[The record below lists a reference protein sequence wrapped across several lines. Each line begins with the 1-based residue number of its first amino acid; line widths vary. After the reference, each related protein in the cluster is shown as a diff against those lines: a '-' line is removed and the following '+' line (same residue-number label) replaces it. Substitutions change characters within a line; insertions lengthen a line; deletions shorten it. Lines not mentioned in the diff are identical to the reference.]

1 MQTSPIANPVT
12 NRNIDDLEEEII
24 SLAKH
29 MNQDEYRFLVMV
41 REFDIRQGWRAYQ
54 FNNCAEWLNMKCGIS
69 PGTAREKVRVALA
82 LLDLPQCSEGFARG
96 ELSYS
101 KVRAMTRAANVF
113 NEATLVDYALKATAH
128 QVEEHCRRLRNAD
141 RRQSTPD
148 ARRAWQARSLK
159 RTCHP
164 DGMMSIYVELPREQ
178 GELVMKA
185 LEMAMAADAGD
196 TADRA
201 EQLYATAGQG
211 DKANV
216 KAGDAAGH
224 TGNTADLANKAGQA
238 HVAEKAAV
246 DKTGQSKKASLA
258 DVARKAGVKA
268 GDAVSQTG
276 NTADLAN
283 KASLAHAANVKDG
296 LAHAVDQAATIAG
309 EKDGVAPAAGKVA
322 ANTKDNAGKRET
334 AAQAQAE
341 NQQSNAFFARQADA
355 LVAVARGYLSGT
367 GGEKQAKSDN
377 YQVVV
382 HVDAAALQDK
392 GGKSDLPVE
401 SVRRIACDADLVAVT
416 RDAKGNLL
424 NLGRKHRVVSPQLKR
439 ALLARDK
446 CCTYP
451 SCSHEQF
458 LEAHHVM
465 HWADGGE
472 TSLDNAMLICNRHH
486 RLLHEGGF
494 TIHKNFAGEWYF
506 RTAEG
511 KVLPEAPVYKP
522 VEYDSSR
529 DEILEDTKVK
539 VPQSLPVAPV
549 HKSEDYDASRDA
561 PEVKVPQSLPVA
573 PVHKSEDYDASR
585 DAPEV
590 KVPQSLPVAPVHKSE
605 DYDASRDAPEV
616 KVPQS
621 LPVAPVHKSED
632 YDASRDAPEVKVP
645 QSLPVAPVH
654 KSEDYDASRDAPEVK
669 EPWVQYAVG

>member
-82 LLDLPQCSEGFARG
+82 LLDLPQCSEGFAKG

-196 TADRA
+196 TADEA
-201 EQLYATAGQG
+201 YQMYAAADAAGQG
-211 DKANV
+211 DKVNDKAGVAVNQTGNTADQANKAGQLQAAGKARVKAGDAAGQGDKVNDKVGDAVGHTGNTADQAINAGQLHAAGKAGV

-224 TGNTADLANKAGQA
+224 TGNTADP
-238 HVAEKAAV
+238 
-246 DKTGQSKKASLA
+246 
-258 DVARKAGVKA
+258 
-268 GDAVSQTG
+268 
-276 NTADLAN
+276 AN
-283 KASLAHAANVKDG
+283 KASHAQAANVKDG
-296 LAHAVDQAATIAG
+296 LAHVVDQAATTTG
-309 EKDGVAPAAGKVA
+309 EKDGVAQAAEKAA
-322 ANTKDNAGKRET
+322 ANTKDKAGKRET
-334 AAQAQAE
+334 AAQKQAE
-341 NQQSNAFFARQADA
+341 YQQSNAFFARQADA

-367 GGEKQAKSDN
+367 GGEKRAKSDN

-472 TSLDNAMLICNRHH
+472 TSLDNTRLICNRHH

-506 RTAEG
+506 RTVDG
-511 KVLPEAPVYKP
+511 KVLPEAPMYKP
-522 VEYDSSR
+522 EG
-529 DEILEDTKVK
+529 
-539 VPQSLPVAPV
+539 
-549 HKSEDYDASRDA
+549 
-561 PEVKVPQSLPVA
+561 
-573 PVHKSEDYDASR
+573 
-585 DAPEV
+585 
-590 KVPQSLPVAPVHKSE
+590 
-605 DYDASRDAPEV
+605 
-616 KVPQS
+616 
-621 LPVAPVHKSED
+621 
-632 YDASRDAPEVKVP
+632 
-645 QSLPVAPVH
+645 
-654 KSEDYDASRDAPEVK
+654 YDASRDAPEVK
-669 EPWVQYAVG
+669 EPRALYDFKVSIYRPSSIHCKPAPGLIY

>member
-1 MQTSPIANPVT
+1 MQTSPIPNPVT
-12 NRNIDDLEEEII
+12 KRNIDDLEEEII

-82 LLDLPQCSEGFARG
+82 LLDLPQCSEGFAKG

-113 NEATLVDYALKATAH
+113 NEETLVDYALKATAH

-178 GELVMKA
+178 GDLVMKA
-185 LEMAMAADAGD
+185 LEMAMVADAGD
-196 TADRA
+196 TEDEAYQMYAEADA
-201 EQLYATAGQG
+201 ASQG
-211 DKANV
+211 DKVND
-216 KAGDAAGH
+216 KAGD
-224 TGNTADLANKAGQA
+224 TADQVNKASQLHSAGKADDKAGEMADQSNKAGQA
-238 HVAEKAAV
+238 H
-246 DKTGQSKKASLA
+246 
-258 DVARKAGVKA
+258 
-268 GDAVSQTG
+268 
-276 NTADLAN
+276 
-283 KASLAHAANVKDG
+283 
-296 LAHAVDQAATIAG
+296 
-309 EKDGVAPAAGKVA
+309 AAGK
-322 ANTKDNAGKRET
+322 T
-334 AAQAQAE
+334 AADKTDQSDDPSQAQAE
-341 NQQSNAFFARQADA
+341 NQHSNAFFARQADA
-355 LVAVARGYLSGT
+355 LVAVARGYLSGN
-367 GGEKQAKSDN
+367 GGEKRAKSGN

-382 HVDAAALQDK
+382 NVDAAALQDK
-392 GGKSDLPVE
+392 GGMSDLPVE
-401 SVRRIACDADLVAVT
+401 SVRRIACDADMVEVT

-451 SCSHEQF
+451 SCSHEQY

-472 TSLDNAMLICNRHH
+472 TSLANATMLCSQHH

-506 RTAEG
+506 RTSEG

-522 VEYDSSR
+522 VEYDSKR
-529 DEILEDTKVK
+529 DEILEDTNVK
-539 VPQSLPVAPV
+539 KPRALPVAPV
-549 HKSEDYDASRDA
+549 HKSEDDDASRDA
-561 PEVKVPQSLPVA
+561 PV
-573 PVHKSEDYDASR
+573 
-585 DAPEV
+585 
-590 KVPQSLPVAPVHKSE
+590 
-605 DYDASRDAPEV
+605 
-616 KVPQS
+616 
-621 LPVAPVHKSED
+621 
-632 YDASRDAPEVKVP
+632 
-645 QSLPVAPVH
+645 
-654 KSEDYDASRDAPEVK
+654 VK
-669 EPWVQYAVG
+669 EPRALYAVG

>member
-12 NRNIDDLEEEII
+12 KRNIDDLEEEII
-24 SLAKH
+24 SLSKH

-82 LLDLPQCSEGFARG
+82 LLDLPQCSEGFAKG

-185 LEMAMAADAGD
+185 LEMAMAAAAGD
-196 TADRA
+196 TADEA
-201 EQLYATAGQG
+201 YQMYAAADVAGQG
-211 DKANV
+211 DKVNDKVGDAVGHTGNTADQAIKAGQLHAAGKARV
-216 KAGDAAGH
+216 KAGDAVSQTGDTAYQAIKAGQLHAAGKAGDAAGH
-224 TGNTADLANKAGQA
+224 TGNTAYQANKAGQA
-238 HVAEKAAV
+238 HAAEKAAV
-246 DKTGQSKKASLA
+246 DKAGQA
-258 DVARKAGVKA
+258 DGS
-268 GDAVSQTG
+268 SQT
-276 NTADLAN
+276 
-283 KASLAHAANVKDG
+283 
-296 LAHAVDQAATIAG
+296 
-309 EKDGVAPAAGKVA
+309 
-322 ANTKDNAGKRET
+322 
-334 AAQAQAE
+334 QAE
-341 NQQSNAFFARQADA
+341 YQQSNAFFARQADA
-355 LVAVARGYLSGT
+355 LVAVARGYLSGN

-472 TSLDNAMLICNRHH
+472 TSLDNTRLICNRHH

-506 RTAEG
+506 KTAEG

-529 DEILEDTKVK
+529 DEILEDPNKVK
-539 VPQSLPVAPV
+539 EPRALPEAPMY
-549 HKSEDYDASRDA
+549 KPEGYDASRDA
-561 PEVKVPQSLPVA
+561 FKGDNQ
-573 PVHKSEDYDASR
+573 
-585 DAPEV
+585 
-590 KVPQSLPVAPVHKSE
+590 
-605 DYDASRDAPEV
+605 
-616 KVPQS
+616 
-621 LPVAPVHKSED
+621 
-632 YDASRDAPEVKVP
+632 
-645 QSLPVAPVH
+645 
-654 KSEDYDASRDAPEVK
+654 VK
-669 EPWVQYAVG
+669 EPRALYAVG

>member
-12 NRNIDDLEEEII
+12 KRNIDDLEEEII
-24 SLAKH
+24 SLSKH

-96 ELSYS
+96 DLSYS

-185 LEMAMAADAGD
+185 LEMAMAAAAGD
-196 TADRA
+196 TADEA
-201 EQLYATAGQG
+201 YQMYAAAGQG
-211 DKANV
+211 DKVNEKAGVAVGQTGNTTNLTNKAGQLHATGKEDV
-216 KAGDAAGH
+216 KAGDTVGH
-224 TGNTADLANKAGQA
+224 TGNTADLANKASQTHAAAGKDGQA
-238 HVAEKAAV
+238 HAAEKAAV
-246 DKTGQSKKASLA
+246 DKAGQA
-258 DVARKAGVKA
+258 DG
-268 GDAVSQTG
+268 S
-276 NTADLAN
+276 
-283 KASLAHAANVKDG
+283 S
-296 LAHAVDQAATIAG
+296 
-309 EKDGVAPAAGKVA
+309 
-322 ANTKDNAGKRET
+322 
-334 AAQAQAE
+334 QAQAE
-341 NQQSNAFFARQADA
+341 YQQSNAFFARQADA
-355 LVAVARGYLSGT
+355 LVAVARGYLSGN

-472 TSLDNAMLICNRHH
+472 TSLENTRLICNRHH

-506 RTAEG
+506 RTVEG

-522 VEYDSSR
+522 VEYDSTR
-529 DEILEDTKVK
+529 DEILEDPNKVK
-539 VPQSLPVAPV
+539 EPRVQLEAPV
-549 HKSEDYDASRDA
+549 YKPKGYDASRDAFKGDNQVNEPRALPDAPVYKPVEYDSTRDEILEDPNKVKEPRALPKAPMYKPKDHDASRDA
-561 PEVKVPQSLPVA
+561 PEVNEPLALYSSEASLSHPAPHNTSALPCGRRSPSTSGLNSHQLLFDPTPTVNTESLPATFFSEA
-573 PVHKSEDYDASR
+573 PRMERHR
-585 DAPEV
+585 T
-590 KVPQSLPVAPVHKSE
+590 LN
-605 DYDASRDAPEV
+605 
-616 KVPQS
+616 
-621 LPVAPVHKSED
+621 
-632 YDASRDAPEVKVP
+632 
-645 QSLPVAPVH
+645 
-654 KSEDYDASRDAPEVK
+654 
-669 EPWVQYAVG
+669 

>member
-12 NRNIDDLEEEII
+12 KRNIDDLEEEII
-24 SLAKH
+24 SLSKH

-82 LLDLPQCSEGFARG
+82 LLDLPQCSEGFAKG

-101 KVRAMTRAANVF
+101 KVRAMTRAGNVF

-185 LEMAMAADAGD
+185 LEMAMAAAAGD
-196 TADRA
+196 TADEA
-201 EQLYATAGQG
+201 YQMYAAADAAGQG
-211 DKANV
+211 DKVND
-216 KAGDAAGH
+216 KAGDAVNQTGNTADLAFKAGQSH
-224 TGNTADLANKAGQA
+224 TTGKADDKAGDTVDQTGNTADLANKAGQVHAAAGKAGQA
-238 HVAEKAAV
+238 HAAEKAAV
-246 DKTGQSKKASLA
+246 DKAGQA
-258 DVARKAGVKA
+258 DG
-268 GDAVSQTG
+268 S
-276 NTADLAN
+276 
-283 KASLAHAANVKDG
+283 S
-296 LAHAVDQAATIAG
+296 
-309 EKDGVAPAAGKVA
+309 
-322 ANTKDNAGKRET
+322 
-334 AAQAQAE
+334 QAQAE

-355 LVAVARGYLSGT
+355 LVAVARGYLSGN

-472 TSLDNAMLICNRHH
+472 TSLDNTRLICNRHH

-529 DEILEDTKVK
+529 DEILEDPNK
-539 VPQSLPVAPV
+539 
-549 HKSEDYDASRDA
+549 
-561 PEVKVPQSLPVA
+561 
-573 PVHKSEDYDASR
+573 
-585 DAPEV
+585 
-590 KVPQSLPVAPVHKSE
+590 
-605 DYDASRDAPEV
+605 
-616 KVPQS
+616 
-621 LPVAPVHKSED
+621 
-632 YDASRDAPEVKVP
+632 
-645 QSLPVAPVH
+645 
-654 KSEDYDASRDAPEVK
+654 VK
-669 EPWVQYAVG
+669 EPRVLYATG

>member
-12 NRNIDDLEEEII
+12 KRNIDDLEEEII
-24 SLAKH
+24 SLSKH

-82 LLDLPQCSEGFARG
+82 LLDLPQCSEGFAKG

-196 TADRA
+196 TADEA
-201 EQLYATAGQG
+201 YQMYAAADAAGQG
-211 DKANV
+211 DKVNDKAGVAVNQTGNTADQANKAGQLQAAGKARV

-224 TGNTADLANKAGQA
+224 TGNTADPANKARHAQ
-238 HVAEKAAV
+238 
-246 DKTGQSKKASLA
+246 
-258 DVARKAGVKA
+258 
-268 GDAVSQTG
+268 
-276 NTADLAN
+276 
-283 KASLAHAANVKDG
+283 AANVKDG
-296 LAHAVDQAATIAG
+296 LAHAVDQAATTTG
-309 EKDGVAPAAGKVA
+309 EKDGVAPAAGKAA
-322 ANTKDNAGKRET
+322 ANTKDKAGKRET
-334 AAQAQAE
+334 AAQKQAE
-341 NQQSNAFFARQADA
+341 YQQSNAFFARQADA
-355 LVAVARGYLSGT
+355 LVAVARGYLSGN

-472 TSLDNAMLICNRHH
+472 TSLDNTRLICNRHH

-522 VEYDSSR
+522 VEYDSTR
-529 DEILEDTKVK
+529 DEIQEDPNKVK
-539 VPQSLPVAPV
+539 KPRALPKAPMYKQRATTHHV
-549 HKSEDYDASRDA
+549 MHQR
-561 PEVKVPQSLPVA
+561 
-573 PVHKSEDYDASR
+573 
-585 DAPEV
+585 
-590 KVPQSLPVAPVHKSE
+590 
-605 DYDASRDAPEV
+605 
-616 KVPQS
+616 
-621 LPVAPVHKSED
+621 
-632 YDASRDAPEVKVP
+632 
-645 QSLPVAPVH
+645 
-654 KSEDYDASRDAPEVK
+654 
-669 EPWVQYAVG
+669 

>member
-96 ELSYS
+96 DLSYS

-178 GELVMKA
+178 GDLVMKA
-185 LEMAMAADAGD
+185 LEMAMAAAAGD
-196 TADRA
+196 TAD
-201 EQLYATAGQG
+201 
-211 DKANV
+211 
-216 KAGDAAGH
+216 
-224 TGNTADLANKAGQA
+224 
-238 HVAEKAAV
+238 
-246 DKTGQSKKASLA
+246 
-258 DVARKAGVKA
+258 
-268 GDAVSQTG
+268 
-276 NTADLAN
+276 
-283 KASLAHAANVKDG
+283 
-296 LAHAVDQAATIAG
+296 QAATITE
-309 EKDGVAPAAGKVA
+309 EKDGVAPAAGKAA
-322 ANTKDNAGKRET
+322 ANTKDKAGKRET

-341 NQQSNAFFARQADA
+341 YQQSNAFFARQADA

-367 GGEKQAKSDN
+367 GGEKRAKSDN

-382 HVDAAALQDK
+382 HVDATALQDK

-472 TSLDNAMLICNRHH
+472 TSLDNAILICNRHH

-506 RTAEG
+506 KTAEG
-511 KVLPEAPVYKP
+511 KVLPEAPMYKP

-529 DEILEDTKVK
+529 DEILEDTNKVK
-539 VPQSLPVAPV
+539 EPRVLPKAPMYKPKD
-549 HKSEDYDASRDA
+549 HDASRDA
-561 PEVKVPQSLPVA
+561 PEVNEPLALYSSEASLSHPAPHNTSALPCGRRSPSTSGLNSHQLLFDPTPTVNTESLPATFFSEA
-573 PVHKSEDYDASR
+573 PRMERHR
-585 DAPEV
+585 T
-590 KVPQSLPVAPVHKSE
+590 LN
-605 DYDASRDAPEV
+605 
-616 KVPQS
+616 
-621 LPVAPVHKSED
+621 
-632 YDASRDAPEVKVP
+632 
-645 QSLPVAPVH
+645 
-654 KSEDYDASRDAPEVK
+654 
-669 EPWVQYAVG
+669 

>member
-12 NRNIDDLEEEII
+12 KRNIDDLEEEII

-82 LLDLPQCSEGFARG
+82 LLDLPQCSEGFAKG

-185 LEMAMAADAGD
+185 LEMAMAAAAGD
-196 TADRA
+196 TADEA
-201 EQLYATAGQG
+201 YQMYAAAGQG

-224 TGNTADLANKAGQA
+224 
-238 HVAEKAAV
+238 
-246 DKTGQSKKASLA
+246 
-258 DVARKAGVKA
+258 
-268 GDAVSQTG
+268 TG

-296 LAHAVDQAATIAG
+296 LAHAVDQAATITG
-309 EKDGVAPAAGKVA
+309 EKDGVAPAAGKAA
-322 ANTKDNAGKRET
+322 ANTKDKAGKRET

-367 GGEKQAKSDN
+367 GGEKRAKSDN

-472 TSLDNAMLICNRHH
+472 TSLENAMLICNRHH

-529 DEILEDTKVK
+529 DEILEDPNKVK
-539 VPQSLPVAPV
+539 EPRVLPEAPMY
-549 HKSEDYDASRDA
+549 KPKGYDASRDA
-561 PEVKVPQSLPVA
+561 FKGDNQ
-573 PVHKSEDYDASR
+573 
-585 DAPEV
+585 
-590 KVPQSLPVAPVHKSE
+590 
-605 DYDASRDAPEV
+605 
-616 KVPQS
+616 
-621 LPVAPVHKSED
+621 
-632 YDASRDAPEVKVP
+632 
-645 QSLPVAPVH
+645 
-654 KSEDYDASRDAPEVK
+654 VK
-669 EPWVQYAVG
+669 EPRALYDFKVSIFRPSNIHCKPAPSLIY

>member
-12 NRNIDDLEEEII
+12 NRKIDDLEEEII

-96 ELSYS
+96 DLSYS

-185 LEMAMAADAGD
+185 LEMAMAAAAGD
-196 TADRA
+196 TADEA
-201 EQLYATAGQG
+201 YQMYAAADAAGQG
-211 DKANV
+211 DKVN
-216 KAGDAAGH
+216 D
-224 TGNTADLANKAGQA
+224 
-238 HVAEKAAV
+238 
-246 DKTGQSKKASLA
+246 
-258 DVARKAGVKA
+258 KA

-276 NTADLAN
+276 DTADRAINAGQAHATGKADDKAGDTVDQTDNTADQANKAGQVHATGKADDKAGVAVGQTGDTADLAI
-283 KASLAHAANVKDG
+283 KASHAQAANVKDG
-296 LAHAVDQAATIAG
+296 LAHAVDQAATTTG
-309 EKDGVAPAAGKVA
+309 EKDGVAPAAGKAA
-322 ANTKDNAGKRET
+322 ANTKDKAGKRET
-334 AAQAQAE
+334 AAQAQTE

-355 LVAVARGYLSGT
+355 LVAVARGYLSGN
-367 GGEKQAKSDN
+367 GGKNQAKSDN

-472 TSLDNAMLICNRHH
+472 TSLDNTRLICNRHH

-529 DEILEDTKVK
+529 DEILEDTNKVK
-539 VPQSLPVAPV
+539 EPRVQLVAPMY
-549 HKSEDYDASRDA
+549 KPEDYDAS
-561 PEVKVPQSLPVA
+561 P
-573 PVHKSEDYDASR
+573 Y
-585 DAPEV
+585 
-590 KVPQSLPVAPVHKSE
+590 
-605 DYDASRDAPEV
+605 
-616 KVPQS
+616 
-621 LPVAPVHKSED
+621 
-632 YDASRDAPEVKVP
+632 APEVKVP

-669 EPWVQYAVG
+669 EPWAQYAVG

>member
-1 MQTSPIANPVT
+1 MQTSTIASPVT
-12 NRNIDDLEEEII
+12 NRSIDDLEEEII
-24 SLAKH
+24 SLAQH

-82 LLDLPQCSEGFARG
+82 LLDLPQCSEGFAKG
-96 ELSYS
+96 KLSYS

-113 NEATLVDYALKATAH
+113 NEATLVDYALNATAH

-164 DGMMSIYVELPREQ
+164 DGTMSIYIELPREQ
-178 GELVMKA
+178 GDLVMKA
-185 LEMAMAADAGD
+185 LEMAMAAEAGD
-196 TADRA
+196 TADEA
-201 EQLYATAGQG
+201 YQMYADADAAGQG
-211 DKANV
+211 DKVNDKAGVAVGQTSDTADQANKDCLAHAVDEADVAVDKTGKTADQANKAGQAHAAGKTDV
-216 KAGDAAGH
+216 KAGVAEDQ

-238 HVAEKAAV
+238 HAA
-246 DKTGQSKKASLA
+246 DGKDGQTHAA
-258 DVARKAGVKA
+258 DGKAG
-268 GDAVSQTG
+268 Q
-276 NTADLAN
+276 
-283 KASLAHAANVKDG
+283 AHAAGKAAADKT
-296 LAHAVDQAATIAG
+296 DQA
-309 EKDGVAPAAGKVA
+309 D
-322 ANTKDNAGKRET
+322 DLS
-334 AAQAQAE
+334 QAQAE
-341 NQQSNAFFARQADA
+341 YQQSNAFFARQADA
-355 LVAVARGYLSGT
+355 LVAVARGYLSGN
-367 GGEKQAKSDN
+367 GGEKRAKSGN

-382 HVDAAALQDK
+382 NVDAAALQDK
-392 GGKSDLPVE
+392 GGMSDLPVE
-401 SVRRIACDADLVAVT
+401 SVRRIACDADLVEVT

-451 SCSHEQF
+451 SCSHEQY

-472 TSLDNAMLICNRHH
+472 TSLANTTILCSQHH

-506 RTAEG
+506 RTSDG

-522 VEYDSSR
+522 VEYDSKR

-539 VPQSLPVAPV
+539 VPQT
-549 HKSEDYDASRDA
+549 
-561 PEVKVPQSLPVA
+561 
-573 PVHKSEDYDASR
+573 
-585 DAPEV
+585 
-590 KVPQSLPVAPVHKSE
+590 
-605 DYDASRDAPEV
+605 
-616 KVPQS
+616 
-621 LPVAPVHKSED
+621 
-632 YDASRDAPEVKVP
+632 
-645 QSLPVAPVH
+645 LPVAPVH

>member
-24 SLAKH
+24 SLAQH

-82 LLDLPQCSEGFARG
+82 LLDLPQCSEGFAKG

-185 LEMAMAADAGD
+185 LEMAMAAAAGD
-196 TADRA
+196 TADQA
-201 EQLYATAGQG
+201 YQMYAAADAAGQG
-211 DKANV
+211 DKVNDKV
-216 KAGDAAGH
+216 GDAAGH
-224 TGNTADLANKAGQA
+224 TGNTADQANKAGQA
-238 HVAEKAAV
+238 HATGKA
-246 DKTGQSKKASLA
+246 D
-258 DVARKAGVKA
+258 VKA

-276 NTADLAN
+276 DTADQAN
-283 KASLAHAANVKDG
+283 KDGQSHAANVKDG
-296 LAHAVDQAATIAG
+296 LAHAVDQAATITG
-309 EKDGVAPAAGKVA
+309 EKDGVAPAAGKAA
-322 ANTKDNAGKRET
+322 ANTKDKAGKRDT
-334 AAQAQAE
+334 AAQKQAE
-341 NQQSNAFFARQADA
+341 YQQSNAFFARQADA
-355 LVAVARGYLSGT
+355 LVAVARGYLSGN

-472 TSLDNAMLICNRHH
+472 TSLDNTRLICNRHH

-522 VEYDSSR
+522 VEYDSTR
-529 DEILEDTKVK
+529 DEILEDPNKVK
-539 VPQSLPVAPV
+539 KPRALPKAPMY
-549 HKSEDYDASRDA
+549 KPEGYDASRDA
-561 PEVKVPQSLPVA
+561 PEVKEPRALPKAPMYKPEGYDASRDEILEDPNKVKEPRVQLVA
-573 PVHKSEDYDASR
+573 PVHKQ
-585 DAPEV
+585 
-590 KVPQSLPVAPVHKSE
+590 KCH
-605 DYDASRDAPEV
+605 
-616 KVPQS
+616 
-621 LPVAPVHKSED
+621 
-632 YDASRDAPEVKVP
+632 
-645 QSLPVAPVH
+645 
-654 KSEDYDASRDAPEVK
+654 DASRDAPEVK

>member
-12 NRNIDDLEEEII
+12 KRNIDDLEDEII

-69 PGTAREKVRVALA
+69 PGSAREKVRVALA
-82 LLDLPQCSEGFARG
+82 LLDLPQCSEGFAKG

-185 LEMAMAADAGD
+185 LEMAMAAAAGD
-196 TADRA
+196 TADEA
-201 EQLYATAGQG
+201 YQMYAAADAAGQG
-211 DKANV
+211 DKVNDKVGDAAGQGDKVNDKAGDAV
-216 KAGDAAGH
+216 NQTGNTADLAIKAGQSHATAGKAGQLHAAGKAGDAAGH
-224 TGNTADLANKAGQA
+224 TG
-238 HVAEKAAV
+238 H
-246 DKTGQSKKASLA
+246 
-258 DVARKAGVKA
+258 
-268 GDAVSQTG
+268 
-276 NTADLAN
+276 TADLAN

-296 LAHAVDQAATIAG
+296 LAHAVDQAATTTG
-309 EKDGVAPAAGKVA
+309 EKDGVAPATEKAA
-322 ANTKDNAGKRET
+322 ANTKDKAGKRET
-334 AAQAQAE
+334 AAQTQAE

-355 LVAVARGYLSGT
+355 LVAVAKGYLSGT
-367 GGEKQAKSDN
+367 GGEKRTKSDN

-439 ALLARDK
+439 ALLTRDK

-472 TSLDNAMLICNRHH
+472 TSLENTRLICNRHH

-529 DEILEDTKVK
+529 DEILEDPNKVK
-539 VPQSLPVAPV
+539 EPRALPEAPMY
-549 HKSEDYDASRDA
+549 KPEGYDASRDA
-561 PEVKVPQSLPVA
+561 FKGDNQA
-573 PVHKSEDYDASR
+573 
-585 DAPEV
+585 
-590 KVPQSLPVAPVHKSE
+590 
-605 DYDASRDAPEV
+605 
-616 KVPQS
+616 
-621 LPVAPVHKSED
+621 
-632 YDASRDAPEVKVP
+632 
-645 QSLPVAPVH
+645 
-654 KSEDYDASRDAPEVK
+654 K
-669 EPWVQYAVG
+669 EPWALYAVG

>member
-1 MQTSPIANPVT
+1 MQTSPIPNPVT
-12 NRNIDDLEEEII
+12 KRNIDDLEEEII

-82 LLDLPQCSEGFARG
+82 LLDLPQCSEGFAKG

-113 NEATLVDYALKATAH
+113 NEETLVDYALKATAH

-178 GELVMKA
+178 GDLVMKA
-185 LEMAMAADAGD
+185 LEMAMVADAGD
-196 TADRA
+196 TEDEAYQMYAEADA
-201 EQLYATAGQG
+201 ASQG
-211 DKANV
+211 DKVND
-216 KAGDAAGH
+216 KAGDTADQVNKAGQLHSAGKADDKAGEMADQSNKAGQAHAAGKPDDKAGVAVDKM
-224 TGNTADLANKAGQA
+224 GNTADLANKAGQLHA
-238 HVAEKAAV
+238 AGKA
-246 DKTGQSKKASLA
+246 D
-258 DVARKAGVKA
+258 DKA
-268 GDAVSQTG
+268 GDAVGQPG
-276 NTADLAN
+276 KVETATQ
-283 KASLAHAANVKDG
+283 AHADSN
-296 LAHAVDQAATIAG
+296 
-309 EKDGVAPAAGKVA
+309 
-322 ANTKDNAGKRET
+322 N
-334 AAQAQAE
+334 
-341 NQQSNAFFARQADA
+341 SNAFFARQADA
-355 LVAVARGYLSGT
+355 LVAVARGYLSGN
-367 GGEKQAKSDN
+367 GGEKRAKSGN

-382 HVDAAALQDK
+382 NVDAAALQDK
-392 GGKSDLPVE
+392 GGMSDLPVE
-401 SVRRIACDADLVAVT
+401 SVRRIACDADVVEVT

-451 SCSHEQF
+451 SCSHEQY

-472 TSLDNAMLICNRHH
+472 TSLANTTMICSKHH

-522 VEYDSSR
+522 VEYDSKR

-539 VPQSLPVAPV
+539 VPQT
-549 HKSEDYDASRDA
+549 
-561 PEVKVPQSLPVA
+561 
-573 PVHKSEDYDASR
+573 
-585 DAPEV
+585 
-590 KVPQSLPVAPVHKSE
+590 
-605 DYDASRDAPEV
+605 
-616 KVPQS
+616 
-621 LPVAPVHKSED
+621 
-632 YDASRDAPEVKVP
+632 
-645 QSLPVAPVH
+645 LPVAPVH

-669 EPWVQYAVG
+669 EPRVLYLYG

>member
-1 MQTSPIANPVT
+1 MQTAPIANPVT
-12 NRNIDDLEEEII
+12 KRKIDDLEEEII
-24 SLAKH
+24 SLSKH

-82 LLDLPQCSEGFARG
+82 LLDLPKCSEGFAKG

-101 KVRAMTRAANVF
+101 KVRAMTRAATVF
-113 NEATLVDYALKATAH
+113 NEEKLVDYALKATAH

-185 LEMAMAADAGD
+185 LEMAMAAAAGD
-196 TADRA
+196 TADEA
-201 EQLYATAGQG
+201 YQMYAAAVAAGQG
-211 DKANV
+211 DKVN
-216 KAGDAAGH
+216 
-224 TGNTADLANKAGQA
+224 
-238 HVAEKAAV
+238 
-246 DKTGQSKKASLA
+246 DKTG
-258 DVARKAGVKA
+258 G
-268 GDAVSQTG
+268 AVSQTG
-276 NTADLAN
+276 DTA
-283 KASLAHAANVKDG
+283 G
-296 LAHAVDQAATIAG
+296 QG
-309 EKDGVAPAAGKVA
+309 EQDRVAPAAEKTA
-322 ANTKDNAGKRET
+322 ANTKDKTGKKKT
-334 AAQAQAE
+334 AEQTLAE
-341 NQQSNAFFARQADA
+341 YQQSNAFFARQADA
-355 LVAVARGYLSGT
+355 LVAVAREYLSGT
-367 GGEKQAKSDN
+367 GGEKKTKSDN

-416 RDAKGNLL
+416 SDAKGNLL

-472 TSLDNAMLICNRHH
+472 TSLDNAILLCNRHH

-494 TIHKNFAGEWYF
+494 TILKNFAGEWYF
-506 RTAEG
+506 RTAAG

-529 DEILEDTKVK
+529 DEILEDTNKVK
-539 VPQSLPVAPV
+539 EPRLQPVATMYKPEG
-549 HKSEDYDASRDA
+549 HDASRDA
-561 PEVKVPQSLPVA
+561 FKGDNQTKEPRALPEA
-573 PVHKSEDYDASR
+573 PVYK
-585 DAPEV
+585 PE
-590 KVPQSLPVAPVHKSE
+590 SH
-605 DYDASRDAPEV
+605 
-616 KVPQS
+616 
-621 LPVAPVHKSED
+621 
-632 YDASRDAPEVKVP
+632 
-645 QSLPVAPVH
+645 
-654 KSEDYDASRDAPEVK
+654 DASRDAPEVK
-669 EPWVQYAVG
+669 EPLALYAVG

>member
-12 NRNIDDLEEEII
+12 KRNIDDLEEEII
-24 SLAKH
+24 SLSKH

-82 LLDLPQCSEGFARG
+82 LLDLPQCSEGFAKG

-185 LEMAMAADAGD
+185 LEIAMAADAGD
-196 TADRA
+196 TADEA
-201 EQLYATAGQG
+201 YQMYAAADAAGQG
-211 DKANV
+211 DKVNDKVGDAAGQTDDTADQAIKAGQLHAAGKADV
-216 KAGDAAGH
+216 KAGDAAGQ
-224 TGNTADLANKAGQA
+224 GDNVND
-238 HVAEKAAV
+238 
-246 DKTGQSKKASLA
+246 
-258 DVARKAGVKA
+258 KAGV
-268 GDAVSQTG
+268 AVNQTG

-283 KASLAHAANVKDG
+283 KASLAQAANVKAG
-296 LAHAVDQAATIAG
+296 LAHAVDQAATITG
-309 EKDGVAPAAGKVA
+309 EKDSVAPAAEQA
-322 ANTKDNAGKRET
+322 TANTKDKAGKRET
-334 AAQAQAE
+334 AAQKQAE
-341 NQQSNAFFARQADA
+341 YQQSNAFFARQADA
-355 LVAVARGYLSGT
+355 LVAVARGYLSGN

-472 TSLDNAMLICNRHH
+472 TSLENTTMICSRHH

-529 DEILEDTKVK
+529 DEILEDPNKVK
-539 VPQSLPVAPV
+539 EPRALPKAPMY
-549 HKSEDYDASRDA
+549 KPEGYDASRDA
-561 PEVKVPQSLPVA
+561 FKGHNQMKESRSLPEA
-573 PVHKSEDYDASR
+573 PVYKPEGYDSSR
-585 DAPEV
+585 DEI
-590 KVPQSLPVAPVHKSE
+590 LE
-605 DYDASRDAPEV
+605 DPN
-616 KVPQS
+616 K
-621 LPVAPVHKSED
+621 
-632 YDASRDAPEVKVP
+632 
-645 QSLPVAPVH
+645 
-654 KSEDYDASRDAPEVK
+654 VK
-669 EPWVQYAVG
+669 EPRALYSSEASLSHPAPHNTSVLSCSRRSPSTLGLNSHQSLFDPTPTVNTESLPATFFSEVPRIERHRTLN

>member
-12 NRNIDDLEEEII
+12 KRKIDDLEEEII

-82 LLDLPQCSEGFARG
+82 LLDLPQCSEGFAKG

-101 KVRAMTRAANVF
+101 KVRAMTRAATVF
-113 NEATLVDYALKATAH
+113 NEEALVDYALKATAH

-148 ARRAWQARSLK
+148 ARRAWQARSLR

-185 LEMAMAADAGD
+185 LEMAMAAAAGD
-196 TADRA
+196 TADEA
-201 EQLYATAGQG
+201 YQMYAAAVAAGQG
-211 DKANV
+211 DKVNDKTGDTVSQTSTSNTTDQVNIAGQAHATGKADV
-216 KAGDAAGH
+216 KAGDAAGQ
-224 TGNTADLANKAGQA
+224 G
-238 HVAEKAAV
+238 
-246 DKTGQSKKASLA
+246 DKVN
-258 DVARKAGVKA
+258 DEA

-276 NTADLAN
+276 DTADLAIN
-283 KASLAHAANVKDG
+283 AGQLHAAAGNAGQAHAANVKDG
-296 LAHAVDQAATIAG
+296 LAHAADQAATITG
-309 EKDGVAPAAGKVA
+309 EKDGVAPVAEKAA
-322 ANTKDNAGKRET
+322 ANTKDKAGKKKT
-334 AAQAQAE
+334 AEQALAE
-341 NQQSNAFFARQADA
+341 YQQSNAFFARQADA
-355 LVAVARGYLSGT
+355 LVAVAREYLSGT
-367 GGEKQAKSDN
+367 GGEKKTKSDN

-416 RDAKGNLL
+416 SDAKGNLL

-458 LEAHHVM
+458 LEAHHLM

-472 TSLDNAMLICNRHH
+472 TSLDNTMLICNRHH

-494 TIHKNFAGEWYF
+494 TILKNFAGEWYF
-506 RTAEG
+506 RTAAG

-529 DEILEDTKVK
+529 DEILEDTNK
-539 VPQSLPVAPV
+539 
-549 HKSEDYDASRDA
+549 
-561 PEVKVPQSLPVA
+561 
-573 PVHKSEDYDASR
+573 
-585 DAPEV
+585 
-590 KVPQSLPVAPVHKSE
+590 
-605 DYDASRDAPEV
+605 
-616 KVPQS
+616 
-621 LPVAPVHKSED
+621 
-632 YDASRDAPEVKVP
+632 
-645 QSLPVAPVH
+645 
-654 KSEDYDASRDAPEVK
+654 VK
-669 EPWVQYAVG
+669 EPVSVYIHPAYSTKLCLAHHHVMNWGVDEVFNPRTPTHHVMHSGVQRDFNLTTAIPGQSIDTEGQYT

>member
-12 NRNIDDLEEEII
+12 KRNIDDLEEEII
-24 SLAKH
+24 SLAQH

-82 LLDLPQCSEGFARG
+82 LLDLPQCSEGFAKG
-96 ELSYS
+96 DLSYS

-185 LEMAMAADAGD
+185 LEMAMAAAAGD
-196 TADRA
+196 TADEA
-201 EQLYATAGQG
+201 YQMYAAADAAGQG
-211 DKANV
+211 DKVNDKV
-216 KAGDAAGH
+216 GDAAGQGDKVNDKAGVALDQ
-224 TGNTADLANKAGQA
+224 TGDTANQAIKAGQL
-238 HVAEKAAV
+238 HAA
-246 DKTGQSKKASLA
+246 G
-258 DVARKAGVKA
+258 KAGVKA
-268 GDAVSQTG
+268 GDAVGNTG
-276 NTADLAN
+276 NTADLVN
-283 KASLAHAANVKDG
+283 KAGQTHAAAGKADQAHAAVGKDG
-296 LAHAVDQAATIAG
+296 QTHA
-309 EKDGVAPAAGKVA
+309 AAGKAGQTHA
-322 ANTKDNAGKRET
+322 AVGKDGQTHAAAGKAGQTHAAVGNAGQAH
-334 AAQAQAE
+334 AAVGNAGQAHAAAGKAGQAHAAVGNAGQAHAAEKAAVDKAGQADGSSQAQAE

-355 LVAVARGYLSGT
+355 LVAVARGYLSGN
-367 GGEKQAKSDN
+367 GGGKQAKSDN

-472 TSLDNAMLICNRHH
+472 TSLDNTRLICNRHH

-522 VEYDSSR
+522 VEYDSTR
-529 DEILEDTKVK
+529 DEILEDPNK
-539 VPQSLPVAPV
+539 
-549 HKSEDYDASRDA
+549 
-561 PEVKVPQSLPVA
+561 
-573 PVHKSEDYDASR
+573 
-585 DAPEV
+585 
-590 KVPQSLPVAPVHKSE
+590 
-605 DYDASRDAPEV
+605 
-616 KVPQS
+616 
-621 LPVAPVHKSED
+621 
-632 YDASRDAPEVKVP
+632 
-645 QSLPVAPVH
+645 
-654 KSEDYDASRDAPEVK
+654 VK
-669 EPWVQYAVG
+669 EPWALYAVG

>member
-12 NRNIDDLEEEII
+12 NRKIDDLEEEII

-82 LLDLPQCSEGFARG
+82 LLDLPQCSEGFAKG
-96 ELSYS
+96 DLSYS

-185 LEMAMAADAGD
+185 LEMAMAAAAGD
-196 TADRA
+196 TAD
-201 EQLYATAGQG
+201 
-211 DKANV
+211 
-216 KAGDAAGH
+216 
-224 TGNTADLANKAGQA
+224 
-238 HVAEKAAV
+238 
-246 DKTGQSKKASLA
+246 
-258 DVARKAGVKA
+258 
-268 GDAVSQTG
+268 
-276 NTADLAN
+276 
-283 KASLAHAANVKDG
+283 
-296 LAHAVDQAATIAG
+296 QAATITG
-309 EKDGVAPAAGKVA
+309 EKDGVAPAAGKAA
-322 ANTKDNAGKRET
+322 ANTKDKAGKRET
-334 AAQAQAE
+334 AAQKQAE
-341 NQQSNAFFARQADA
+341 YQQSNAFFARQADA

-382 HVDAAALQDK
+382 HVDAAALKDK

-472 TSLDNAMLICNRHH
+472 TSLENAMLICNRHH

-529 DEILEDTKVK
+529 DEILEDPNKVK
-539 VPQSLPVAPV
+539 EPRVLPEAPMY
-549 HKSEDYDASRDA
+549 KPKGYDASRDA
-561 PEVKVPQSLPVA
+561 FKGDNQVNEPLALYSSEASLCRPATRNTSALSCSRRSPSTLGLNSHQSLFDPTPTVNT
-573 PVHKSEDYDASR
+573 E
-585 DAPEV
+585 
-590 KVPQSLPVAPVHKSE
+590 SLPATFFSE
-605 DYDASRDAPEV
+605 
-616 KVPQS
+616 VPRMERHRT
-621 LPVAPVHKSED
+621 LN
-632 YDASRDAPEVKVP
+632 
-645 QSLPVAPVH
+645 
-654 KSEDYDASRDAPEVK
+654 
-669 EPWVQYAVG
+669 

>member
-12 NRNIDDLEEEII
+12 KRNIDDLEEEII
-24 SLAKH
+24 SLSKH

-82 LLDLPQCSEGFARG
+82 LLDLPQCSEGFAKS

-113 NEATLVDYALKATAH
+113 NEETLVDYALKATAH

-196 TADRA
+196 TADEA
-201 EQLYATAGQG
+201 YQMYAAADAAGQG
-211 DKANV
+211 DKVNEKAGDAASQGDKVNDKAGDAVGQTGDTADQAINAGQLHAAGKADDKAGDTVDQTGNTADQSKKDGLADVAGKAGV
-216 KAGDAAGH
+216 KAGDAAGQ
-224 TGNTADLANKAGQA
+224 GDNVN
-238 HVAEKAAV
+238 E
-246 DKTGQSKKASLA
+246 
-258 DVARKAGVKA
+258 KA

-283 KASLAHAANVKDG
+283 KASLAHAANVKAG
-296 LAHAVDQAATIAG
+296 LAHAVDQAATITG
-309 EKDGVAPAAGKVA
+309 EKDGVAPAAEKAA
-322 ANTKDNAGKRET
+322 ANTKDKSGKRDT

-341 NQQSNAFFARQADA
+341 YQQSNAFFARQADA
-355 LVAVARGYLSGT
+355 LVAVAREYLSGN

-416 RDAKGNLL
+416 RDTKGNLL

-472 TSLDNAMLICNRHH
+472 TSLDNTRLICNRHH

-506 RTAEG
+506 RTSDG

-522 VEYDSSR
+522 VDYDSTR
-529 DEILEDTKVK
+529 DEILEDTNKVK
-539 VPQSLPVAPV
+539 EPRVLPEVPMYRPEG
-549 HKSEDYDASRDA
+549 HDASRDA
-561 PEVKVPQSLPVA
+561 FKGDNQA
-573 PVHKSEDYDASR
+573 
-585 DAPEV
+585 
-590 KVPQSLPVAPVHKSE
+590 
-605 DYDASRDAPEV
+605 
-616 KVPQS
+616 
-621 LPVAPVHKSED
+621 
-632 YDASRDAPEVKVP
+632 
-645 QSLPVAPVH
+645 
-654 KSEDYDASRDAPEVK
+654 K
-669 EPWVQYAVG
+669 EPRVLYDFKVSIYRPSSIHCKPAPGLIY

>member
-12 NRNIDDLEEEII
+12 KRNIDDLEEEII
-24 SLAKH
+24 SLSKH

-82 LLDLPQCSEGFARG
+82 LLDLPQCSEGFAKG

-113 NEATLVDYALKATAH
+113 NEETLVDYALKATAH

-178 GELVMKA
+178 GDLVMKA
-185 LEMAMAADAGD
+185 LEMAMAAAAGD
-196 TADRA
+196 TADEA
-201 EQLYATAGQG
+201 ATT
-211 DKANV
+211 
-216 KAGDAAGH
+216 
-224 TGNTADLANKAGQA
+224 TGEKDSVAQA
-238 HVAEKAAV
+238 AEKA
-246 DKTGQSKKASLA
+246 
-258 DVARKAGVKA
+258 
-268 GDAVSQTG
+268 
-276 NTADLAN
+276 
-283 KASLAHAANVKDG
+283 
-296 LAHAVDQAATIAG
+296 
-309 EKDGVAPAAGKVA
+309 A
-322 ANTKDNAGKRET
+322 ANTKDKAGKRET
-334 AAQAQAE
+334 AAQKLAE
-341 NQQSNAFFARQADA
+341 YQQSNAFFARQADA

-401 SVRRIACDADLVAVT
+401 SVRRIACDADLVAVI

-472 TSLDNAMLICNRHH
+472 TSLDNTRLICNRHH

-506 RTAEG
+506 KTAEG
-511 KVLPEAPVYKP
+511 KVLPEAPMYKP

-529 DEILEDTKVK
+529 DEILEDPNKVK
-539 VPQSLPVAPV
+539 EPRVLPEAPMYKPEGYDASRDAPEVNEPRALPKAPV
-549 HKSEDYDASRDA
+549 YKPEGYDSSRDEILEDPNKVKEPRALPKAPMYKPEDYDASRDA
-561 PEVKVPQSLPVA
+561 PEVNEPRALYSSEASLSHPAPHNTSALPCGRRSPSTSGLNSHQSLFDPTPTVNT
-573 PVHKSEDYDASR
+573 E
-585 DAPEV
+585 
-590 KVPQSLPVAPVHKSE
+590 SLPATFFSEAPRMERH
-605 DYDASRDAPEV
+605 RT
-616 KVPQS
+616 
-621 LPVAPVHKSED
+621 LN
-632 YDASRDAPEVKVP
+632 
-645 QSLPVAPVH
+645 
-654 KSEDYDASRDAPEVK
+654 
-669 EPWVQYAVG
+669 

>member
-12 NRNIDDLEEEII
+12 KRNIDDLEEEII
-24 SLAKH
+24 SLSKH

-82 LLDLPQCSEGFARG
+82 LLDLPQCSEGFAKG

-113 NEATLVDYALKATAH
+113 NEETLVDYALKATAH

-185 LEMAMAADAGD
+185 LEMAMAAAAGD
-196 TADRA
+196 TADEA
-201 EQLYATAGQG
+201 YQMYAAADAAGQG
-211 DKANV
+211 DKVNDKAGDVAGQGDKVND
-216 KAGDAAGH
+216 KAGDALDQ
-224 TGNTADLANKAGQA
+224 TGDTADQAINAGQ
-238 HVAEKAAV
+238 
-246 DKTGQSKKASLA
+246 L
-258 DVARKAGVKA
+258 
-268 GDAVSQTG
+268 
-276 NTADLAN
+276 
-283 KASLAHAANVKDG
+283 HAANGKDG
-296 LAHAVDQAATIAG
+296 LAHAADQAATITG
-309 EKDGVAPAAGKVA
+309 EKDSVAPAAEKAA
-322 ANTKDNAGKRET
+322 ANTKDKAGKRDT
-334 AAQAQAE
+334 AAQKQAE
-341 NQQSNAFFARQADA
+341 YQLSNAFFARQADA
-355 LVAVARGYLSGT
+355 LVAVARGYLSGN
-367 GGEKQAKSDN
+367 GGGKQAKSDN

-472 TSLDNAMLICNRHH
+472 TSLENTRLVCNRHH

-506 RTAEG
+506 KTAEG

-522 VEYDSSR
+522 VEYDSTR
-529 DEILEDTKVK
+529 DEILEDTNKVK
-539 VPQSLPVAPV
+539 EPRALPESAMYKP
-549 HKSEDYDASRDA
+549 KGYDASRDA
-561 PEVKVPQSLPVA
+561 PEVNEPRALPKA
-573 PVHKSEDYDASR
+573 PMYKPEGHDASR

-590 KVPQSLPVAPVHKSE
+590 NEPRALYSSESSLSRPAPRNISALPCNRRSPSTLGLNSYQSLFDPTPTVNTE
-605 DYDASRDAPEV
+605 
-616 KVPQS
+616 S
-621 LPVAPVHKSED
+621 LPATFFSEAPRMERH
-632 YDASRDAPEVKVP
+632 RT
-645 QSLPVAPVH
+645 LN
-654 KSEDYDASRDAPEVK
+654 
-669 EPWVQYAVG
+669 

>member
-12 NRNIDDLEEEII
+12 NRNIDDLEDEII

-82 LLDLPQCSEGFARG
+82 LLDLPQCSEGFAKG

-185 LEMAMAADAGD
+185 LEMAMAAAAGD
-196 TADRA
+196 TADEA
-201 EQLYATAGQG
+201 YQMYAAADAAGQG
-211 DKANV
+211 DKVN
-216 KAGDAAGH
+216 G
-224 TGNTADLANKAGQA
+224 
-238 HVAEKAAV
+238 
-246 DKTGQSKKASLA
+246 
-258 DVARKAGVKA
+258 KAGV
-268 GDAVSQTG
+268 AVNQTG

-283 KASLAHAANVKDG
+283 KASLAHAATVKDG
-296 LAHAVDQAATIAG
+296 LAHAVDQAATITG
-309 EKDGVAPAAGKVA
+309 EKDSVAPAAGKAA
-322 ANTKDNAGKRET
+322 ANTKDKAGKRET
-334 AAQAQAE
+334 AAQTQAE

-367 GGEKQAKSDN
+367 GGEKRAKSDN

-472 TSLDNAMLICNRHH
+472 TSLDNTRLICNRHH

-511 KVLPEAPVYKP
+511 KVLPEAPMYKP

-529 DEILEDTKVK
+529 DEILEDTNKVK
-539 VPQSLPVAPV
+539 EPRVQLVAPMY
-549 HKSEDYDASRDA
+549 KPEDYDAS
-561 PEVKVPQSLPVA
+561 P
-573 PVHKSEDYDASR
+573 Y
-585 DAPEV
+585 
-590 KVPQSLPVAPVHKSE
+590 
-605 DYDASRDAPEV
+605 
-616 KVPQS
+616 
-621 LPVAPVHKSED
+621 
-632 YDASRDAPEVKVP
+632 APEVKVP

-669 EPWVQYAVG
+669 EPWAQYAVG

>member
-12 NRNIDDLEEEII
+12 NRKIDDLEEEII

-82 LLDLPQCSEGFARG
+82 LLDLPQCSEGFAKG

-196 TADRA
+196 TADEA
-201 EQLYATAGQG
+201 YQMYAAADAAGQGDKVNDKVGDAAGQG
-211 DKANV
+211 DKAND
-216 KAGDAAGH
+216 KAGDAVGQ
-224 TGNTADLANKAGQA
+224 TGKSAD
-238 HVAEKAAV
+238 
-246 DKTGQSKKASLA
+246 QSKKAGLA
-258 DVARKAGVKA
+258 DVAGKAGVKA
-268 GDAVSQTG
+268 GDAAGQTG

-296 LAHAVDQAATIAG
+296 LAHAVDQAATITG
-309 EKDGVAPAAGKVA
+309 EKDGVAQAAGKAA

-334 AAQAQAE
+334 AAQTQAE

-367 GGEKQAKSDN
+367 GGGKQAKSDN

-382 HVDAAALQDK
+382 HVDATALQDK

-472 TSLDNAMLICNRHH
+472 TSLDNTRLICNRHH

-529 DEILEDTKVK
+529 DEILEDPNK
-539 VPQSLPVAPV
+539 
-549 HKSEDYDASRDA
+549 
-561 PEVKVPQSLPVA
+561 
-573 PVHKSEDYDASR
+573 
-585 DAPEV
+585 
-590 KVPQSLPVAPVHKSE
+590 
-605 DYDASRDAPEV
+605 
-616 KVPQS
+616 
-621 LPVAPVHKSED
+621 
-632 YDASRDAPEVKVP
+632 
-645 QSLPVAPVH
+645 
-654 KSEDYDASRDAPEVK
+654 VK

>member
-1 MQTSPIANPVT
+1 MQTSPIPNPVT
-12 NRNIDDLEEEII
+12 KRKIDDLEEEII

-82 LLDLPQCSEGFARG
+82 LLDLPQCSEGFAKG

-113 NEATLVDYALKATAH
+113 NEETLVDYALKATAH

-164 DGMMSIYVELPREQ
+164 DGMMSIHVELPREQ
-178 GELVMKA
+178 GDLVMKA
-185 LEMAMAADAGD
+185 LEMAMVADAGD
-196 TADRA
+196 TEDEAYQMYAEADA
-201 EQLYATAGQG
+201 ASQG
-211 DKANV
+211 DKVND
-216 KAGDAAGH
+216 KAGDTADQVNKASQLHSAGKVDDKAGEMADQSNKAGQAH
-224 TGNTADLANKAGQA
+224 ASEKPDDKAGVAVDKMGNTADLANKAGQLHA
-238 HVAEKAAV
+238 AGKA
-246 DKTGQSKKASLA
+246 D
-258 DVARKAGVKA
+258 DKA
-268 GDAVSQTG
+268 GDAVGQPG
-276 NTADLAN
+276 KVETATQ
-283 KASLAHAANVKDG
+283 AHADSN
-296 LAHAVDQAATIAG
+296 
-309 EKDGVAPAAGKVA
+309 
-322 ANTKDNAGKRET
+322 N
-334 AAQAQAE
+334 
-341 NQQSNAFFARQADA
+341 SNAFFARQADA
-355 LVAVARGYLSGT
+355 LVAVARGYLSGN
-367 GGEKQAKSDN
+367 GGEKRAKSGN

-382 HVDAAALQDK
+382 NVDAAALQDK
-392 GGKSDLPVE
+392 GGMSDLPVE
-401 SVRRIACDADLVAVT
+401 SVRRIACDADVVEVT

-451 SCSHEQF
+451 SCSHEQY

-472 TSLDNAMLICNRHH
+472 TSLANTTMICSKHH

-522 VEYDSSR
+522 VEYDSKR

-539 VPQSLPVAPV
+539 VPQT
-549 HKSEDYDASRDA
+549 
-561 PEVKVPQSLPVA
+561 
-573 PVHKSEDYDASR
+573 
-585 DAPEV
+585 
-590 KVPQSLPVAPVHKSE
+590 
-605 DYDASRDAPEV
+605 
-616 KVPQS
+616 
-621 LPVAPVHKSED
+621 
-632 YDASRDAPEVKVP
+632 
-645 QSLPVAPVH
+645 LPVAPVH

-669 EPWVQYAVG
+669 EPRVLYLYG

>member
-1 MQTSPIANPVT
+1 MQTSPIPNPVT
-12 NRNIDDLEEEII
+12 KRNIDDLEEEII

-82 LLDLPQCSEGFARG
+82 LLDLPQCSKGFAKG

-113 NEATLVDYALKATAH
+113 NEETLVDYALKATAH

-178 GELVMKA
+178 GDLVMKA
-185 LEMAMAADAGD
+185 LEMAMADAGD
-196 TADRA
+196 TADEA
-201 EQLYATAGQG
+201 YQMYADADAAGQG
-211 DKANV
+211 DKVND
-216 KAGDAAGH
+216 KAGDTADQSNKTGQLHAVEKADEKAGEMADQSNKAGLAHAADGKDGH
-224 TGNTADLANKAGQA
+224 ADAEGKACVAVDKMGDTADLSNKASQAHAADGKAGQA
-238 HVAEKAAV
+238 H
-246 DKTGQSKKASLA
+246 
-258 DVARKAGVKA
+258 
-268 GDAVSQTG
+268 
-276 NTADLAN
+276 
-283 KASLAHAANVKDG
+283 
-296 LAHAVDQAATIAG
+296 
-309 EKDGVAPAAGKVA
+309 AAGKA
-322 ANTKDNAGKRET
+322 AADKTDQADDLS
-334 AAQAQAE
+334 QAQAE
-341 NQQSNAFFARQADA
+341 YQQSNAFFARQADA
-355 LVAVARGYLSGT
+355 LVAVARGYLSGN
-367 GGEKQAKSDN
+367 GGDKRAKSDN

-382 HVDAAALQDK
+382 NVDAAALQDK

-401 SVRRIACDADLVAVT
+401 SVRRIACDADVVEVT

-451 SCSHEQF
+451 SCSHEKY

-472 TSLDNAMLICNRHH
+472 TSLGNTTMLCSRHH

-506 RTAEG
+506 RTSEG

-522 VEYDSSR
+522 VEYDSKR
-529 DEILEDTKVK
+529 DEILEDPKK
-539 VPQSLPVAPV
+539 
-549 HKSEDYDASRDA
+549 
-561 PEVKVPQSLPVA
+561 
-573 PVHKSEDYDASR
+573 
-585 DAPEV
+585 
-590 KVPQSLPVAPVHKSE
+590 
-605 DYDASRDAPEV
+605 
-616 KVPQS
+616 
-621 LPVAPVHKSED
+621 
-632 YDASRDAPEVKVP
+632 
-645 QSLPVAPVH
+645 
-654 KSEDYDASRDAPEVK
+654 VK
-669 EPWVQYAVG
+669 EPWAQYAVG

>member
-12 NRNIDDLEEEII
+12 KRNIDDLEEEII
-24 SLAKH
+24 SLSKH

-82 LLDLPQCSEGFARG
+82 LLDLPQCSEGFAKG

-196 TADRA
+196 TAD
-201 EQLYATAGQG
+201 E
-211 DKANV
+211 
-216 KAGDAAGH
+216 
-224 TGNTADLANKAGQA
+224 
-238 HVAEKAAV
+238 
-246 DKTGQSKKASLA
+246 
-258 DVARKAGVKA
+258 
-268 GDAVSQTG
+268 
-276 NTADLAN
+276 
-283 KASLAHAANVKDG
+283 
-296 LAHAVDQAATIAG
+296 AATITG
-309 EKDGVAPAAGKVA
+309 EKDGVSQAAGKAA

-334 AAQAQAE
+334 ATQAQAE

-367 GGEKQAKSDN
+367 GGEKRTKSDN

-472 TSLDNAMLICNRHH
+472 TSLANTMLICGRHH

-506 RTAEG
+506 KTAEG
-511 KVLPEAPVYKP
+511 KVLPEAPMYKP

-529 DEILEDTKVK
+529 DEILEDTNKVK
-539 VPQSLPVAPV
+539 EPRVLPKAPV
-549 HKSEDYDASRDA
+549 YKPEGYDASRDA
-561 PEVKVPQSLPVA
+561 FKGDNQANEPRALPEAPVYKPVEYDSTRDEILEDTNKVKEPRVQLVA
-573 PVHKSEDYDASR
+573 PMYKPEGYDASR
-585 DAPEV
+585 DAFKGDNQVNEPRALYSSEASLCR
-590 KVPQSLPVAPVHKSE
+590 PATRNTSALPCGRRSPSTLGLNSHQSLFDLTPTVNTE
-605 DYDASRDAPEV
+605 
-616 KVPQS
+616 S
-621 LPVAPVHKSED
+621 LPATFFSEV
-632 YDASRDAPEVKVP
+632 SRMERHRT
-645 QSLPVAPVH
+645 LN
-654 KSEDYDASRDAPEVK
+654 
-669 EPWVQYAVG
+669 

>member
-12 NRNIDDLEEEII
+12 KRNIDDLEEEII

-82 LLDLPQCSEGFARG
+82 LLDLPQCSEGFAKG

-185 LEMAMAADAGD
+185 LEMAMAAAAGD
-196 TADRA
+196 TADEA
-201 EQLYATAGQG
+201 YQMYAAADAAGQG
-211 DKANV
+211 DKVNDKVGDAVNQTGNTTDLANKAGQAHATGKADV
-216 KAGDAAGH
+216 KAGDAVSQTGDTADQAIKAGQLHAAGKARVKAGDTVSQTGDTADQAIKAGQLHAAGKAGDAAGH
-224 TGNTADLANKAGQA
+224 TGNTADQANKAGQA
-238 HVAEKAAV
+238 HAAEKAAV
-246 DKTGQSKKASLA
+246 DKAGQA
-258 DVARKAGVKA
+258 DGS
-268 GDAVSQTG
+268 SQT
-276 NTADLAN
+276 
-283 KASLAHAANVKDG
+283 
-296 LAHAVDQAATIAG
+296 
-309 EKDGVAPAAGKVA
+309 
-322 ANTKDNAGKRET
+322 
-334 AAQAQAE
+334 QAE
-341 NQQSNAFFARQADA
+341 YQQSNAFFARQADA
-355 LVAVARGYLSGT
+355 LVAVARGYLSGN

-472 TSLDNAMLICNRHH
+472 TSLANTRLICNRHH

-522 VEYDSSR
+522 MALTFQELFSDLSS
-529 DEILEDTKVK
+529 ILITC
-539 VPQSLPVAPV
+539 
-549 HKSEDYDASRDA
+549 
-561 PEVKVPQSLPVA
+561 
-573 PVHKSEDYDASR
+573 
-585 DAPEV
+585 
-590 KVPQSLPVAPVHKSE
+590 
-605 DYDASRDAPEV
+605 
-616 KVPQS
+616 
-621 LPVAPVHKSED
+621 
-632 YDASRDAPEVKVP
+632 
-645 QSLPVAPVH
+645 
-654 KSEDYDASRDAPEVK
+654 
-669 EPWVQYAVG
+669 

>member
-12 NRNIDDLEEEII
+12 KRNIDDLEEEII
-24 SLAKH
+24 SLSKH

-82 LLDLPQCSEGFARG
+82 LLDLPQCSEGFAKG

-113 NEATLVDYALKATAH
+113 NEETLVDYALKATAH

-185 LEMAMAADAGD
+185 LEMAMAAAAGD
-196 TADRA
+196 TADEA
-201 EQLYATAGQG
+201 YQMYAAADVAGQG
-211 DKANV
+211 DKVNDKVGDAVGHTGNTADQAIKAGQLHAAGKARV
-216 KAGDAAGH
+216 KAGDAVSQTGDTAYQAIKAGQLHAAGKAGDAAGH
-224 TGNTADLANKAGQA
+224 TGNTAYQANKAGQA
-238 HVAEKAAV
+238 HAAEKAAV
-246 DKTGQSKKASLA
+246 DKAGQA
-258 DVARKAGVKA
+258 DGS
-268 GDAVSQTG
+268 SQT
-276 NTADLAN
+276 
-283 KASLAHAANVKDG
+283 
-296 LAHAVDQAATIAG
+296 
-309 EKDGVAPAAGKVA
+309 
-322 ANTKDNAGKRET
+322 
-334 AAQAQAE
+334 QAE
-341 NQQSNAFFARQADA
+341 YQQSNAFFARQADA
-355 LVAVARGYLSGT
+355 LVAVARGYLSGN

-472 TSLDNAMLICNRHH
+472 TSLDNTRLICNRHH

-506 RTAEG
+506 KTAEG

-529 DEILEDTKVK
+529 DEILEDPNKVK
-539 VPQSLPVAPV
+539 EPRALPEAPMY
-549 HKSEDYDASRDA
+549 KPEGYDASRDA
-561 PEVKVPQSLPVA
+561 FKGDNQ
-573 PVHKSEDYDASR
+573 
-585 DAPEV
+585 
-590 KVPQSLPVAPVHKSE
+590 
-605 DYDASRDAPEV
+605 
-616 KVPQS
+616 
-621 LPVAPVHKSED
+621 
-632 YDASRDAPEVKVP
+632 
-645 QSLPVAPVH
+645 
-654 KSEDYDASRDAPEVK
+654 VK
-669 EPWVQYAVG
+669 EPRALYAVG

>member
-1 MQTSPIANPVT
+1 MQTSPIPNPVT
-12 NRNIDDLEEEII
+12 KRNIDDLEEEII

-82 LLDLPQCSEGFARG
+82 LLDLPQCSEGFAKG

-113 NEATLVDYALKATAH
+113 NEETLVDYALKATAH

-164 DGMMSIYVELPREQ
+164 DGMMSIHVELPREQ
-178 GELVMKA
+178 GDLVMKA
-185 LEMAMAADAGD
+185 LEMAMVADAGD
-196 TADRA
+196 TEDEAYQMYAEADA
-201 EQLYATAGQG
+201 ASQG
-211 DKANV
+211 DKVND
-216 KAGDAAGH
+216 KAGDTADQVNKASQLHSAGKVDDKAGEMADQSNKAGQAH
-224 TGNTADLANKAGQA
+224 ASEKPDDKAGVAVDKMGNTADLANKAGQLHA
-238 HVAEKAAV
+238 AGKA
-246 DKTGQSKKASLA
+246 D
-258 DVARKAGVKA
+258 DKA
-268 GDAVSQTG
+268 GDAVGQPG
-276 NTADLAN
+276 KVETATQ
-283 KASLAHAANVKDG
+283 AHADSN
-296 LAHAVDQAATIAG
+296 
-309 EKDGVAPAAGKVA
+309 
-322 ANTKDNAGKRET
+322 N
-334 AAQAQAE
+334 
-341 NQQSNAFFARQADA
+341 SNAFFARQADA
-355 LVAVARGYLSGT
+355 LVAVARGYLSGN
-367 GGEKQAKSDN
+367 GGEKRAKSGN

-382 HVDAAALQDK
+382 NVDAAALQDK
-392 GGKSDLPVE
+392 GGMSDLPVE
-401 SVRRIACDADLVAVT
+401 SVRRIACDADVVEVT

-451 SCSHEQF
+451 SCSHEQY

-472 TSLDNAMLICNRHH
+472 TSLANTTMICSKHH

-522 VEYDSSR
+522 VEYDSKR

-539 VPQSLPVAPV
+539 VPQT
-549 HKSEDYDASRDA
+549 
-561 PEVKVPQSLPVA
+561 
-573 PVHKSEDYDASR
+573 
-585 DAPEV
+585 
-590 KVPQSLPVAPVHKSE
+590 
-605 DYDASRDAPEV
+605 
-616 KVPQS
+616 
-621 LPVAPVHKSED
+621 
-632 YDASRDAPEVKVP
+632 
-645 QSLPVAPVH
+645 LPVAPVH

-669 EPWVQYAVG
+669 EPRVLYLYG

>member
-12 NRNIDDLEEEII
+12 KRNIDDLEEEII
-24 SLAKH
+24 SLSKH
-29 MNQDEYRFLVMV
+29 MNQDEYRFLVMI

-82 LLDLPQCSEGFARG
+82 LLDLPQCSEGFAKG

-185 LEMAMAADAGD
+185 LEMAMAAAAGD
-196 TADRA
+196 TAD
-201 EQLYATAGQG
+201 E
-211 DKANV
+211 
-216 KAGDAAGH
+216 
-224 TGNTADLANKAGQA
+224 
-238 HVAEKAAV
+238 
-246 DKTGQSKKASLA
+246 
-258 DVARKAGVKA
+258 
-268 GDAVSQTG
+268 
-276 NTADLAN
+276 
-283 KASLAHAANVKDG
+283 
-296 LAHAVDQAATIAG
+296 AATNTG
-309 EKDGVAPAAGKVA
+309 EKDGVAPAAGKAA
-322 ANTKDNAGKRET
+322 ANTKDKAGKRET
-334 AAQAQAE
+334 AAQAPAE

-355 LVAVARGYLSGT
+355 LVAVARGYLSGN
-367 GGEKQAKSDN
+367 GGEKRAKSDN

-472 TSLDNAMLICNRHH
+472 TSLANTMLICGRHH

-506 RTAEG
+506 RTADG
-511 KVLPEAPVYKP
+511 KVLPEAPMYKPEGYDASRDAFKGDNQVNEPRALPEAPMYKPKDYDASRDAFKGDNQVNEPRALPEAPVYKP

-529 DEILEDTKVK
+529 DEILEDTNKVK
-539 VPQSLPVAPV
+539 EPRALPEAPMYKPKGYDASRDAFKGDNQV
-549 HKSEDYDASRDA
+549 NEPRALPEAPMYKPKDYDASRDA
-561 PEVKVPQSLPVA
+561 FKGDNQAKKPRVL
-573 PVHKSEDYDASR
+573 
-585 DAPEV
+585 
-590 KVPQSLPVAPVHKSE
+590 
-605 DYDASRDAPEV
+605 
-616 KVPQS
+616 
-621 LPVAPVHKSED
+621 
-632 YDASRDAPEVKVP
+632 
-645 QSLPVAPVH
+645 
-654 KSEDYDASRDAPEVK
+654 
-669 EPWVQYAVG
+669 YAVG